1 MDLNQKIPDYLIE
14 KRNIVRLI
22 MLTAFFALVFIN
34 IYAPFGVKTWF
45 NKDVSQIQLFFYSSL
60 ITLTGVMVLVVSRII
75 MYQVCK
81 RIEKITLGQYLI
93 WIGAEVISMSMFY
106 ALYEEIFLND
116 QRSFLTASKISIE
129 NTALVLLIPYSML
142 WLYFSWIDR
151 SRKLKELW
159 GSDITYDLNE
169 MMPFKDEKGIMRISI
184 KTADLLYLQAAD
196 NYVTIFY
203 NTQQKQG
210 KYMLRSS
217 LKLIE
222 TDLKGS
228 LLIRCHRSYMVN
240 FSKVKIIRRESDGLR
255 LELEAPTLIEIPVS
269 KTYMEEVFKAFG
281 HNLS

>member
-22 MLTAFFALVFIN
+22 LLTAFFALVFIN

-45 NKDVSQIQLFFYSSL
+45 NENVSQLQLFFYSSL
-60 ITLTGVMVLVVSRII
+60 IILTGVLVLVISRII

-81 RIEKITLGQYLI
+81 RMGKITMAQYLL

-106 ALYEEIFLND
+106 ALYEKIFLND
-116 QRSFLTASKISIE
+116 QRPFLTASKISIE

-151 SRKLKELW
+151 SRQLKELW
-159 GSDITYDLNE
+159 GSEISYDLKE
-169 MMPFKDEKGIMRISI
+169 MMPFKDEKGIMRISV
-184 KTADLLYLQAAD
+184 KTSDLLYLQAAD
-196 NYVTIFY
+196 NYVTIVY
-203 NTQQKQG
+203 TSQQKQA

-222 TDLKGS
+222 SDLKGS
-228 LLIRCHRSYMVN
+228 PLIRCHRSYMVN

-255 LELEAPTLIEIPVS
+255 LELEAPSFIEIPVS

-281 HNLS
+281 HNML

>member
-60 ITLTGVMVLVVSRII
+60 ITLTGVLVLVVSRII

-184 KTADLLYLQAAD
+184 KTADLLFLQAAD

-228 LLIRCHRSYMVN
+228 PLIRCHRSYMVN
-240 FSKVKIIRRESDGLR
+240 FSKVKIIRRQSDGLR
-255 LELEAPTLIEIPVS
+255 LELEAATLIEIPVS

>member
-1 MDLNQKIPDYLIE
+1 M
-14 KRNIVRLI
+14 
-22 MLTAFFALVFIN
+22 A
-34 IYAPFGVKTWF
+34 
-45 NKDVSQIQLFFYSSL
+45 
-60 ITLTGVMVLVVSRII
+60 
-75 MYQVCK
+75 
-81 RIEKITLGQYLI
+81 QYLL

-106 ALYEEIFLND
+106 ALYEKIFLND
-116 QRSFLTASKISIE
+116 QRPFLTASKISIQ

-151 SRKLKELW
+151 SRQLKELW
-159 GSDITYDLNE
+159 GSEIMHDLKE
-169 MMPFKDEKGIMRISI
+169 MIPFKDEKGIMRISV
-184 KTADLLYLQAAD
+184 KTNDLLYLQAAD

-203 NTQQKQG
+203 TTQQKQA

-222 TDLKGS
+222 SDLKGS

-255 LELEAPTLIEIPVS
+255 LELEAPSLIEIPVS

-281 HNLS
+281 HNLL